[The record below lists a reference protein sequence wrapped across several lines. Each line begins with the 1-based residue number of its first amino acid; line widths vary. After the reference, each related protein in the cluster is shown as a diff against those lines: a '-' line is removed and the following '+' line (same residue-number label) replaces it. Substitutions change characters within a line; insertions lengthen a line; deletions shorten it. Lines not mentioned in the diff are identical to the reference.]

1 MQMATPERVIPLE
14 NVHNFRDLGGY
25 AAADGR
31 IVRWR
36 TLFRADGLQRLS
48 DNDVE
53 AVRPLELRTVI
64 DLRTPEELEERG
76 RFPVDAIRVVFHHI
90 PVIDATSQFSEGLEG
105 VDDAADFLVGAY
117 RQMLRVGA
125 DRLGEAIRLLAMPG
139 SLPAVFHCAAGKD
152 RTGLVAAL
160 ALTALGVSEDDI
172 VEDYAL
178 TEAAMLRWRAWMER
192 AQPEAMRA
200 FDQMPSGLSAAL
212 PAAMRRILDEL
223 RAADGSFD
231 GFLDSI
237 GVGEQVRWHL
247 RQGLLI

>member
-1 MQMATPERVIPLE
+1 MATPERVIPLE

-25 AAADGR
+25 GAADGR

-36 TLFRADGLQRLS
+36 MLFRADGLQRLS

-64 DLRTPEELEERG
+64 DLRTSEELDERG
-76 RFPVDAIRVVFHHI
+76 RFPVDAIRVLFHHV
-90 PVIDATSQFSEGLEG
+90 PVIDATAQFSEGLEG
-105 VDDAADFLVGAY
+105 VEDATDFLVGAY

-160 ALTALGVSEDDI
+160 TLSALGVSEDDI

-178 TEAAMLRWRAWMER
+178 TEAAMLRWRAWMQR
-192 AQPEAMRA
+192 NQPEAMKA
-200 FDQMPSGLSAAL
+200 IEEMPAGLSAAL
-212 PAAMRRILDEL
+212 PAAMRRILEEL
-223 RAADGSFD
+223 RAGHGSIEA
-231 GFLDSI
+231 FLDSI

-247 RQGLLI
+247 RQSLLI